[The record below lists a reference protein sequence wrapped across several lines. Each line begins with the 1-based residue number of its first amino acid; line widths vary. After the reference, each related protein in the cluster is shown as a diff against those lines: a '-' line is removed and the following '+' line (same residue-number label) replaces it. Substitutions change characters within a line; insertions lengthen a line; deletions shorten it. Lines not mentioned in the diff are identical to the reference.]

1 MTTFI
6 VFEMG
11 KKMLIIRIRESFD
24 EMFTIDI
31 GIIRKTPPNGIIQ
44 VRIVAA
50 AISGGTV
57 RYSCY
62 RVLILY
68 PEEIFRNEIFLIQ
81 KEVTRAHSERKG
93 GRGRGKKTDNSIIRI
108 PP

>member
-50 AISGGTV
+50 AISVYGA
-57 RYSCY
+57 
-62 RVLILY
+62 L
-68 PEEIFRNEIFLIQ
+68 
-81 KEVTRAHSERKG
+81 
-93 GRGRGKKTDNSIIRI
+93 
-108 PP
+108 